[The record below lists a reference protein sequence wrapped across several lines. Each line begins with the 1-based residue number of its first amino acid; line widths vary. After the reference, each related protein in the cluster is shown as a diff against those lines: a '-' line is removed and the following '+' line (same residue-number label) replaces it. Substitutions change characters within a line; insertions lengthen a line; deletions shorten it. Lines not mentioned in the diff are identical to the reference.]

1 MTGQIRIS
9 PDQMRGRAREYN
21 SQADKVDDVIRQ
33 MDRLLRALQGEWEGD
48 ASKAYEEK
56 FEQLRPG
63 FVAAEDLIREIADS
77 LEATAQSLED
87 TDAAIAGQFRR

>member
-1 MTGQIRIS
+1 MNGQIRIS

-21 SQADKVDDVIRQ
+21 SQADTVNGVIRQ
-33 MDRLLRALQGEWEGD
+33 MDRLLRALQDEWEGD